1 MSRAR
6 TSASSTGWRR
16 RSRTATRSPSSRP
29 SPGVRIGPMPTRIF
43 FASGEQVTV
52 SESPDAVAQKLAG
65 GGFAQLE
72 RPWGDEAIYVN
83 PSAINYIEAQDE
95 RAPDIAALE
104 AVPDTPPTPPAQ
116 QPPGQF
122 PGA

>member
-1 MSRAR
+1 
-6 TSASSTGWRR
+6 
-16 RSRTATRSPSSRP
+16 
-29 SPGVRIGPMPTRIF
+29 MPTRIF

-83 PSAINYIEAQDE
+83 PSSINYIEAQDE

-104 AVPDTPPTPPAQ
+104 AVPDVPPAAPPQ
-116 QPPGQF
+116 PPPGQF
-122 PGA
+122 PAS

>member
-16 RSRTATRSPSSRP
+16 RSRTAMRSPSCRP
-29 SPGVRIGPMPTRIF
+29 SPEVRIRPMPTRIF
-43 FASGEQVTV
+43 FANGEQVTV

-83 PSAINYIEAQDE
+83 PTSINYIEAQDE
-95 RAPDIAALE
+95 RAPNIEALE
-104 AVPDTPPTPPAQ
+104 AVADTPAPQPPPQ

-122 PGA
+122 PA